1 MEDRPTSPERQE
13 LPVVESTPGDPAR
26 ITAMVPPDPHAVP
39 ISEPPYVAEPPLVH
53 RRGGGCGCWIIGLI
67 ALFVAV
73 VLVGIA
79 ALLPPF
85 NLADRLFGT
94 QYVMLDSVSNATRS
108 DDNAVTLVLDPA
120 DTGSDFGVN
129 LTTVSRDTFQTSNAS
144 ADQPGAWIAAA
155 RAAIPPY
162 LSLQSSVYDLQ
173 TTGTAPGKATFD
185 VQIPANAA
193 NQDTLDVYGYEIST
207 GRWSFLASQPNE
219 AGTLTVE
226 AEILPDRLALF
237 QAAPPDPAVIVP
249 VDITQSLADGA
260 AQVATIVSPAGMQ
273 PTVDGRLVGSLAP
286 GFNTSSG
293 YRVMPVVRNFLD
305 PRALDPDTVAAILN
319 NSSVRRQHA
328 QQLAA
333 FAGGGNFSGVFIDYR
348 SLPVEQREN
357 FTALI
362 RETKD
367 AFRSTGLQL
376 GVVVPAA
383 ENQEGAWQTGA
394 YDWRAIGQYA
404 DYVQIDFG
412 LDPQTFMP
420 GPDRLVEAML
430 RWSVGEVSRYKLIAG
445 VDASS
450 VRELNGDY
458 TAVSYDDALADL
470 GNVEVEAETN
480 ASGIT
485 VPGSVITAR
494 LNGLTANPGL
504 DTELQMP
511 FVEYLNADETRSSL
525 VWLMTGSAL
534 RARLDRFDQFGIG
547 GVALE
552 DLNASGLARDIFDAL
567 AGYKLQLPSGTQQDE
582 LTLRWRI
589 SDSNGLISEV
599 DTGLNEPLTV
609 TLEAVEGNFAV
620 NVEVVNGVSS
630 SVRSGA
636 AVAQYL
642 PTATATPVPT
652 ETPTLEPTE
661 TPTLA
666 PIVPTE
672 APAATSVV
680 PEVPSVPAG
689 GGGAAVN
696 PGAGSIVAGF
706 EYGGHVTG
714 TSSETAAG
722 AMRQA
727 GMTWM
732 KVQVG
737 YTPGKNPGD
746 VAAQISDAH
755 GRGFKILLGIV
766 GTPGDLAAGGAGYIQ
781 GYASFLGGVAALGPD
796 AIEVWNEPNLSRE
809 WPEGAISG
817 ANYTSMLQQAY
828 QAIKGSN
835 GSVLVISAALAPTGA
850 EAAYPGQVVND
861 NNFLTQMV
869 AAGALNSLDCVGVHY
884 NEGIVPPDQSSGDP
898 RGDNY
903 YTRYFMPMMDTY
915 WSITG
920 GAKPLCFT
928 ELGYLTPEGFG
939 ALDPFFSWAQNVTV
953 AQQSAWLARAI
964 SMASQSGR
972 VRLLIVWNV
981 DFSNYGADPMA
992 GYAIVR
998 PGGGCP
1004 ACGAIAGA
1012 R

>member
-13 LPVVESTPGDPAR
+13 LPVVETPPGDPSR
-26 ITAMVPPDPHAVP
+26 VTAVVPPDPHAVP
-39 ISEPPYVAEPPLVH
+39 IDEPPYVAEPPLVH
-53 RRGGGCGCWIIGLI
+53 RRRGGIGCWIIGLI
-67 ALFVAV
+67 ALIVAV
-73 VLVGIA
+73 VLIVL
-79 ALLPPF
+79 ALMLPPF
-85 NLADRLFGT
+85 NLANRLFGT
-94 QYVMLDSVSNATRS
+94 QYVMLDSVNNATRS
-108 DDNAVTLVLDPA
+108 DDGAVTLVLDPA
-120 DTGSDFGVN
+120 DAGSDFGVN
-129 LTTVSRDTFQTSNAS
+129 LTTVSRDTFQNSTAS
-144 ADQPGAWIAAA
+144 ADQPGSWIAAA

-162 LSLQSSVYDLQ
+162 LSLQSAVYDLQ
-173 TTGTAPGKATFD
+173 TTGNAPDRATFD
-185 VQIPANAA
+185 IQIPANIT
-193 NQDTLDVYGYEIST
+193 NRDMLDVYGYEIST
-207 GRWSFLASQPNE
+207 GRWTFLPAQPNE
-219 AGTLTVE
+219 AGTLTVT
-226 AEILPDRLALF
+226 ADTLPNRLALF
-237 QAAPPDPAVIVP
+237 QAAPPDPTVIVP
-249 VDITQSLADGA
+249 VDITQLLVEGA

-273 PTVDGRLVGSLAP
+273 PTIDGRLVGSLAP
-286 GFNTSSG
+286 GFDTNSG

-305 PRALDPDTVAAILN
+305 PRALDPDTVAAILS

-348 SLPVEQREN
+348 SLPLEQRDN

-383 ENQEGAWQTGA
+383 DNQEGAWQTGA

-412 LDPQTFMP
+412 LDPQMFVP

-430 RWSVGEVSRYKLIAG
+430 RWSVGEVSRYKLVAG
-445 VDASS
+445 IDTSS
-450 VRELNGDY
+450 VRELNGSY

-470 GNVEVEAETN
+470 GNVVVEAETN
-480 ASGIT
+480 ESGIT
-485 VPGSVITAR
+485 VPGSTITAR
-494 LNGLTANPGL
+494 LNGLQANPGL
-504 DTELQMP
+504 DTELHMP
-511 FVEYLNADETRSSL
+511 FVEYLNPDETRASL

-552 DLNASGLARDIFDAL
+552 DLNASGLARDIFDAI
-567 AGYKLQLPSGTQQDE
+567 AGYKLQLPAETQQDE
-582 LTLRWRI
+582 LALRWRV
-589 SDSNGLISEV
+589 SDQNGLISEV

-620 NVEVVNGVSS
+620 NVEVVSGVSS

-642 PTATATPVPT
+642 PTATTTPVPT
-652 ETPTLEPTE
+652 STPTLEPTE

-666 PIVPTE
+666 PIVPTQ
-672 APAATSVV
+672 AAATSAA
-680 PEVPSVPAG
+680 PSVSAPTG
-689 GGGAAVN
+689 GVAVN
-696 PGAGSIVAGF
+696 PGAGSIAAGF

-714 TSSETAAG
+714 TSSEVAAN

-746 VAAQISDAH
+746 VAGIISDAH
-755 GRGFKILLGIV
+755 GRGFKVLLGIV
-766 GTPGDLAAGGAGYIQ
+766 GTSGDLAAGGAGYIQ

-835 GSVLVISAALAPTGA
+835 GSVMVISAALAPTGA

-861 NNFLTQMV
+861 NNFLSQMV
-869 AAGALNSLDCVGVHY
+869 AAGAMNSLDCVGVHY
-884 NEGIVPPDQSSGDP
+884 NEGIVGPDQASGDP

-903 YTRYFMPMMDTY
+903 YTRYFTPMMDTY
-915 WSITG
+915 WSIAG

-928 ELGYLTPEGFG
+928 ELGYLTPEGYG
-939 ALDPFFSWAQNVTV
+939 PLDPFFSWAQNVTV
-953 AQQSAWLARAI
+953 AQQSAWLAQAI
-964 SMASQSGR
+964 SMASQSGK

-1004 ACGAIAGA
+1004 ACAAIAGA

>member
-1 MEDRPTSPERQE
+1 MEERPTFPERQD
-13 LPVVESTPGDPAR
+13 LPEVEAQPGDPSRVHAV
-26 ITAMVPPDPHAVP
+26 APPDPNATAF
-39 ISEPPYVAEPPLVH
+39 SEPPYPAEPPATH
-53 RRGGGCGCWIIGLI
+53 RRSGGAGCWIIALLALLVAAALVIIGL
-67 ALFVAV
+67 
-73 VLVGIA
+73 
-79 ALLPPF
+79 LLPPF
-85 NLADRLFGT
+85 SLADRLFGT
-94 QYVMLDSVSNATRS
+94 QYVMLDSTNNATRS
-108 DDNAVTLVLDPA
+108 DDEAVTLVLDPA
-120 DTGSDFGVN
+120 DAGQDFGVN
-129 LTTVSRDTFQTSNAS
+129 LVTVPRETFQNTNAV
-144 ADQPGAWIAAA
+144 AGQPNAWITAA

-162 LSLQSSVYDLQ
+162 LSLQSPVYDLQ
-173 TTGTAPGKATFD
+173 TTGTAPQRTTFD
-185 VQIPANAA
+185 VQIPSTVTNRDA
-193 NQDTLDVYGYEIST
+193 LDVYGYEIST
-207 GRWSFLASQPNE
+207 GRWSFLPAQPNE
-219 AGTLTVE
+219 AGSLTVE
-226 AEILPDRLALF
+226 ASPLPDRLALF
-237 QAAPPDPAVIVP
+237 QASAPDPTVIVP
-249 VDITQSLADGA
+249 VDITETLVEGA
-260 AQVATIVSPAGMQ
+260 AQVATVVSPAGMQ
-273 PTVDGRLVGSLAP
+273 PTIDGRLVGSLAP

-305 PRALDPDTVAAILN
+305 PLALDPETVSAILS

-333 FAGGGNFSGVFIDYR
+333 FAGGGGFSGVFIDYR
-348 SLPVEQREN
+348 ALPADQREN

-367 AFRSTGLQL
+367 AFRSAGLQL

-383 ENQEGAWQTGA
+383 ENQDGIWETGA

-404 DYVQIDFG
+404 DYVQINLG
-412 LDPQTFMP
+412 LDPQIYRP

-430 RWSVGEVSRYKLIAG
+430 RWTVGEISRYKLIAG
-445 VDASS
+445 IDTSS
-450 VRELNGDY
+450 VREFNGDY
-458 TAVSYDDALADL
+458 SAVSYDEALAGL
-470 GNVEVEAETN
+470 GDVQVEAETN
-480 ASGIT
+480 DSGIT

-494 LNGLTANPGL
+494 LNGFKANPGL

-511 FVEYLNADETRSSL
+511 FVEYLNADDTRASL

-534 RARLDRFDQFGIG
+534 RARLDSFDQFGIG
-547 GVALE
+547 GVALD
-552 DLNASGLARDIFDAL
+552 DLNASGLARDIFDAV
-567 AGYKLQLPSGTQQDE
+567 ATYKLQLPSSTQQNE

-589 SDSNGLISEV
+589 SDQGGLISEV
-599 DTGLNEPLTV
+599 ETGLNEPLTV

-620 NVEVVNGVSS
+620 NVEVLNGVSS

-642 PTATATPVPT
+642 PTATATPRPT
-652 ETPTLEPTE
+652 ETPTQEPTA

-666 PIVPTE
+666 PIIPTE
-672 APAATSVV
+672 PPAANNQTAPPVV
-680 PEVPSVPAG
+680 SG

-696 PGAGSIVAGF
+696 PGAGSIVSGF

-714 TSSETAAG
+714 TSSEVAAN

-766 GTPGDLAAGGAGYIQ
+766 GHPNDLAAGGAGYIQ

-817 ANYTSMLQQAY
+817 ANYTSMLQQSY
-828 QAIKGSN
+828 QAIKSSN
-835 GSVLVISAALAPTGA
+835 GSVMVISAALAPTGA
-850 EAAYPGQVVND
+850 EAAFPGQVVND
-861 NNFLTQMV
+861 NNFLGQMV
-869 AAGALNSLDCVGVHY
+869 AAGAMNYMDCVGVHY
-884 NEGIVPPDQSSGDP
+884 NEGIVPPSQSSGDP
-898 RGDNY
+898 RDNY
-903 YTRYFMPMMDTY
+903 YTRYFTPMMDTY

-928 ELGYLTPEGFG
+928 ELGYLTPEGYG
-939 ALDPFFSWAQNVTV
+939 PLDPFFGWAQNTTV
-953 AQQSAWLARAI
+953 AQQSAWLAQSI
-964 SMASQSGR
+964 SMASQSGK
-972 VRLLIVWNV
+972 VKLLIVWNV
-981 DFSNYGADPMA
+981 DFSNYGSDPMA